1 MGCPAAG
8 NWEERKEGGGGGGG
22 GGGVGNILCPHPAA
36 QHITEEER
44 GLFTRNTK
52 VDGVKSE
59 RETQTQTDRERER
72 EAPPSQNHGWRKN
85 NKSETKKKREERTTT
100 EGKEKKNTQQ

>member
-72 EAPPSQNHGWRKN
+72 EKLHQVKTTGGGKTTSQRQ
-85 NKSETKKKREERTTT
+85 KKRER
-100 EGKEKKNTQQ
+100 GANND

>member
-8 NWEERKEGGGGGGG
+8 NWEERKEGGGGG

-72 EAPPSQNHGWRKN
+72 SST
-85 NKSETKKKREERTTT
+85 KSKPRVEEKQQVRDTKKKR
-100 EGKEKKNTQQ
+100 GANND